1 METVPTVGVVHQR
14 YGRHIRRYESEEF
27 GSNFDKWS
35 SGTGTDRRR
44 KGREVNDMKWDV
56 KHDRAKKVLN
66 HFLDNAGYWTETES
80 LTEGLTEDEIQEVSA
95 EVATMIQSITK
106 RYKLDVMLPA
116 EPVVKEEPVSEEKAE
131 EPVAEE
137 PAEEAKEEKPVEKP
151 KRRGRKPKKEEVA

>member
-1 METVPTVGVVHQR
+1 
-14 YGRHIRRYESEEF
+14 
-27 GSNFDKWS
+27 
-35 SGTGTDRRR
+35 
-44 KGREVNDMKWDV
+44 MKWDV

-116 EPVVKEEPVSEEKAE
+116 EPVVKEEPVSEE
-131 EPVAEE
+131 

>member
-1 METVPTVGVVHQR
+1 
-14 YGRHIRRYESEEF
+14 
-27 GSNFDKWS
+27 
-35 SGTGTDRRR
+35 
-44 KGREVNDMKWDV
+44 MKWDV

-106 RYKLDVMLPA
+106 RYKLDVMLPT
-116 EPVVKEEPVSEEKAE
+116 EPVVKEEPVVEEKAE
-131 EPVAEE
+131 EPTEE
-137 PAEEAKEEKPVEKP
+137 VKEEKPAEKP

>member
-1 METVPTVGVVHQR
+1 
-14 YGRHIRRYESEEF
+14 
-27 GSNFDKWS
+27 
-35 SGTGTDRRR
+35 
-44 KGREVNDMKWDV
+44 MKWDV

-131 EPVAEE
+131 ELVAEE
-137 PAEEAKEEKPVEKP
+137 PAEEVKEEKS

>member
-1 METVPTVGVVHQR
+1 
-14 YGRHIRRYESEEF
+14 
-27 GSNFDKWS
+27 
-35 SGTGTDRRR
+35 
-44 KGREVNDMKWDV
+44 MKWDV

-131 EPVAEE
+131 EPVSEE
-137 PAEEAKEEKPVEKP
+137 PAEEAKEEKP

>member
-1 METVPTVGVVHQR
+1 
-14 YGRHIRRYESEEF
+14 
-27 GSNFDKWS
+27 
-35 SGTGTDRRR
+35 
-44 KGREVNDMKWDV
+44 MKWDV

-106 RYKLDVMLPA
+106 RYKLDVMLPT
-116 EPVVKEEPVSEEKAE
+116 EPVVKEEPVVEEKADEPTE
-131 EPVAEE
+131 EV
-137 PAEEAKEEKPVEKP
+137 KEEKPAEKP

>member
-1 METVPTVGVVHQR
+1 
-14 YGRHIRRYESEEF
+14 
-27 GSNFDKWS
+27 
-35 SGTGTDRRR
+35 
-44 KGREVNDMKWDV
+44 MKWDV

-116 EPVVKEEPVSEEKAE
+116 EPVVKEEPAVELFDKMEDCNTPFNTTMELAVDEARKEIEK
-131 EPVAEE
+131 
-137 PAEEAKEEKPVEKP
+137 
-151 KRRGRKPKKEEVA
+151 

>member
-1 METVPTVGVVHQR
+1 
-14 YGRHIRRYESEEF
+14 
-27 GSNFDKWS
+27 
-35 SGTGTDRRR
+35 
-44 KGREVNDMKWDV
+44 MKWDV

-106 RYKLDVMLPA
+106 RYKLDVMLPT
-116 EPVVKEEPVSEEKAE
+116 EPVVKEEPVVEEKAE
-131 EPVAEE
+131 EPTEE
-137 PAEEAKEEKPVEKP
+137 VKEEKPVEKP

>member
-1 METVPTVGVVHQR
+1 
-14 YGRHIRRYESEEF
+14 
-27 GSNFDKWS
+27 
-35 SGTGTDRRR
+35 
-44 KGREVNDMKWDV
+44 MKWYV

-116 EPVVKEEPVSEEKAE
+116 EPVVKEEPVAEEKAE
-131 EPVAEE
+131 EPAAEE
-137 PAEEAKEEKPVEKP
+137 PAEEVKEEKS
-151 KRRGRKPKKEEVA
+151 KRRGRTLISTSTERSTRVTIWRTENIITTTGSI

>member
-1 METVPTVGVVHQR
+1 
-14 YGRHIRRYESEEF
+14 
-27 GSNFDKWS
+27 
-35 SGTGTDRRR
+35 
-44 KGREVNDMKWDV
+44 MKWDV

-137 PAEEAKEEKPVEKP
+137 PAEEAKEEKP

>member
-1 METVPTVGVVHQR
+1 
-14 YGRHIRRYESEEF
+14 
-27 GSNFDKWS
+27 
-35 SGTGTDRRR
+35 
-44 KGREVNDMKWDV
+44 MKWDV

-80 LTEGLTEDEIQEVSA
+80 LTEGLTEDEIQEVNT

-131 EPVAEE
+131 ELVAEE
-137 PAEEAKEEKPVEKP
+137 PAEEVKEEKP

>member
-1 METVPTVGVVHQR
+1 
-14 YGRHIRRYESEEF
+14 
-27 GSNFDKWS
+27 
-35 SGTGTDRRR
+35 
-44 KGREVNDMKWDV
+44 MKWDV

-66 HFLDNAGYWTETES
+66 HFLDNAGYWTETEN

-116 EPVVKEEPVSEEKAE
+116 EPVVKEEQVVEEKVE
-131 EPVAEE
+131 EPVTEKLAEE
-137 PAEEAKEEKPVEKP
+137 VKEVKEEKTAEKP

>member
-1 METVPTVGVVHQR
+1 
-14 YGRHIRRYESEEF
+14 
-27 GSNFDKWS
+27 
-35 SGTGTDRRR
+35 
-44 KGREVNDMKWDV
+44 MKWDV

-66 HFLDNAGYWTETES
+66 HFLDNAGYWIETES

-116 EPVVKEEPVSEEKAE
+116 EPVVKEEQATEEKVE

-137 PAEEAKEEKPVEKP
+137 PAEEAKEEKP
-151 KRRGRKPKKEEVA
+151 KRRGRKSKKEEVA

>member
-1 METVPTVGVVHQR
+1 
-14 YGRHIRRYESEEF
+14 
-27 GSNFDKWS
+27 
-35 SGTGTDRRR
+35 
-44 KGREVNDMKWDV
+44 MKWDV
-56 KHDRAKKVLN
+56 KHDRAKKVVN

-80 LTEGLTEDEIQEVSA
+80 LTEGLTEDEIQEVST

-131 EPVAEE
+131 ELVAEE
-137 PAEEAKEEKPVEKP
+137 PAEEVKEEKP

>member
-1 METVPTVGVVHQR
+1 
-14 YGRHIRRYESEEF
+14 
-27 GSNFDKWS
+27 
-35 SGTGTDRRR
+35 
-44 KGREVNDMKWDV
+44 MKWDV

-106 RYKLDVMLPA
+106 RYKLDVMLPT
-116 EPVVKEEPVSEEKAE
+116 EPVVKEEPVVEEKAE

-137 PAEEAKEEKPVEKP
+137 PTEEVKEEKP
-151 KRRGRKPKKEEVA
+151 KRRGRKPKKEEAA

>member
-1 METVPTVGVVHQR
+1 
-14 YGRHIRRYESEEF
+14 
-27 GSNFDKWS
+27 
-35 SGTGTDRRR
+35 
-44 KGREVNDMKWDV
+44 MKWDV

-131 EPVAEE
+131 ELVAEE
-137 PAEEAKEEKPVEKP
+137 PAEEVKEEKP